1 MTHLEL
7 LLSGGV
13 AVSLAATLGK
23 YLEYLWTRKDKQL
36 SIQDTIMH
44 MTEVYNTMQDVIT
57 HTNAHRFVI
66 FKAENGGGI
75 PRLGSPLFVSAVMA
89 VFDPP
94 FHTIEKYQRLRVDAD
109 YTKMLSD
116 ILLYNHVR
124 YKVSDM
130 PPSLLRTI
138 YEDADVQE
146 SNLYLLHTT
155 KDALYYCSIAT
166 HKESECCKAEDYLQ
180 MQIAV
185 SKIAD
190 LLSKV
195 IK

>member
-1 MTHLEL
+1 MTTLEL
-7 LLSGGV
+7 FLTGGV

-23 YLEYLWTRKDKQL
+23 YLEYLWTSKDKQV
-36 SIQDTIMH
+36 SIQETIKH
-44 MTEVYNTMQDVIT
+44 MTDIYNTMHEVVSKTQ
-57 HTNAHRFVI
+57 AHRFMI

-89 VFDPP
+89 VLDAP

-116 ILLYNHVR
+116 LLLYNHVR
-124 YKVSDM
+124 YKVVEM
-130 PPSLLRTI
+130 PSSLLKTI
-138 YEDADVQE
+138 YEDSNVQE

-155 KDALYYCSIAT
+155 KDAIYYCSIAT
-166 HKESECCKAEDYLQ
+166 HEDSQCCKEDDYLH

-185 SKIAD
+185 SKISD